1 MISPRKS
8 GTHNKTLLAMAIL
21 ISFGLAGCVD
31 GAIQADSYA
40 LAGLATELQTL
51 KTSTDQESSTAD
63 SQGSLEERIK
73 DGSVGRVLPSQLD
86 PDSSNLGS
94 SFVAIYD
101 ISTSENTVTFH
112 AVLQASGVSGGGWT
126 YKEQLRYLCLTIDAR
141 VSPKTPHA
149 VVEDVTCRSDIL
161 HLLRTMTD
169 NRRVSLS
176 ELHG

>member
-1 MISPRKS
+1 VISPRKT
-8 GTHNKTLLAMAIL
+8 GTHNKALLAMAIL

-31 GAIQADSYA
+31 GATQAGSYA
-40 LAGLATELQTL
+40 LADLATELQTL
-51 KTSTDQESSTAD
+51 KTSTDQESSTTD
-63 SQGSLEERIK
+63 SPGNLEERIK
-73 DGSVGRVLPSQLD
+73 DGSVGRVLPRQLD
-86 PDSSNLGS
+86 PNSSNLGS

-126 YKEQLRYLCLTIDAR
+126 YKEQLRYLCLTIHAR
-141 VSPKTPHA
+141 VSPQTPHA
-149 VVEDVTCRSDIL
+149 AVEDVTCRSDIVD
-161 HLLRTMTD
+161 LLRTMTD